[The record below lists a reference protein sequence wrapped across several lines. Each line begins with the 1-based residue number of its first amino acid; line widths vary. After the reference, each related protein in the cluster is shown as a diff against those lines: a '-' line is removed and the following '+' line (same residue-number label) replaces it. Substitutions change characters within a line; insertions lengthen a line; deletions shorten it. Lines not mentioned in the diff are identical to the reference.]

1 MTIQNIVLGG
11 GCFWCIESV
20 FNNIIGVHSAVS
32 GYAGGQDDH
41 PTYEKICT
49 GNSGHAEVVKVSYDS
64 SVISLEELL
73 KVFFTIH
80 DPTTLNR
87 QGNDIGSQYRSVI
100 FYNSE
105 EERQVAE
112 QIITDLNRQAIFQ
125 NKIVTQLEE
134 LKTFFP
140 AEDYHQEY
148 FKKNPGNPYCQYSI
162 PPKKKKILEKFPD
175 YLK

>member
-1 MTIQNIVLGG
+1 MAIQNIVLGG

-20 FNNIIGVHSAVS
+20 FNNIVGVQSAVS
-32 GYAGGQDDH
+32 GYAGGQDAH

-49 GNSGHAEVVKVSYDS
+49 GNSGHAEVVKISYDS
-64 SVISLEELL
+64 SMISLKELL
-73 KVFFTIH
+73 SVFFTIH

-100 FYNSE
+100 FYSSE
-105 EERQVAE
+105 EERQLAE
-112 QIITDLNRQAIFQ
+112 QVIADLKEQAIFH
-125 NKIVTQLEE
+125 NEIVTQVEKLE
-134 LKTFFP
+134 TFFP

-162 PPKKKKILEKFPD
+162 PPKRKKILEKFPD

>member
-1 MTIQNIVLGG
+1 MAIQNIVLGG

-20 FNNIIGVHSAVS
+20 FNNIIGVESAVS
-32 GYAGGQDDH
+32 GYAGGQDTH

-49 GNSGHAEVVKVSYDS
+49 GNSGHAEVVKISYDS
-64 SVISLEELL
+64 SMISLKELL
-73 KVFFTIH
+73 SVFFTIH

-100 FYNSE
+100 FYSSE
-105 EERQVAE
+105 EERQLAE
-112 QIITDLNRQAIFQ
+112 QVIADLKEQAIFH
-125 NKIVTQLEE
+125 NEIVTQVERLEA
-134 LKTFFP
+134 FFP

-162 PPKKKKILEKFPD
+162 PPKRKKILEKFPD